1 MIMNEDVFLQY
12 VADNF
17 DHNQATLLGKGT
29 FHAIIAMAI
38 ISVQN
43 GTTQSANNEEVRIRR
58 CKERMPSIYSS
69 GDHGIRIA
77 RYNTSASAM

>member
-29 FHAIIAMAI
+29 FHAMAI

-69 GDHGIRIA
+69 GDHGIKIA
-77 RYNTSASAM
+77 RYNKSNCAI